1 MHPGCYVHS
10 SFASSVRRQKP
21 PAGTFNGTL
30 RLVDFR
36 KGDRTQ
42 VRETSAALDTT
53 DDDGCEPQSGPF
65 ARADSTWE
73 WARPYL
79 VCQTRGNDAHGGA
92 WELGCWMDV
101 PRSKSVGV
109 CMGLPSCVSAYELA
123 YREL

>member
-1 MHPGCYVHS
+1 M
-10 SFASSVRRQKP
+10 
-21 PAGTFNGTL
+21 
-30 RLVDFR
+30 VDFR

-73 WARPYL
+73 WVRPYL
-79 VCQTRGNDAHGGA
+79 LCQTRGNDAHGGA
-92 WELGCWMDV
+92 WELGCWVDV
-101 PRSKSVGV
+101 PRSNSVGV
-109 CMGLPSCVSAYELA
+109 CMGLPSCVSAYELP